1 MQNAHARSEHSS
13 WRASRVVLCANIS
26 LMSIQVATGWLTGS
40 HAIVAD
46 GVHTLVDLAIDAV
59 LFASLHRK
67 GASASWLPAAFIAT
81 LLTLTGMELLW
92 QGATEASNSNG
103 DAATIAQIC
112 AVLVA
117 LTAVVTRECVARH
130 LNAVSSEIDDTH
142 AHAAGLLSAGAWH
155 ARIDAISAGAAA
167 VGALGTLA
175 GLAHLDQLA
184 TLVIGGMMLWMGL
197 LHEGSLIRLSY
208 RFVKA

>member
-1 MQNAHARSEHSS
+1 MQNAHARTEQSS
-13 WRASRVVLCANIS
+13 LRASRIVLGANIS
-26 LMSIQVATGWLTGS
+26 LMSIQLVTGWLTGS

-46 GVHTLVDLAIDAV
+46 GVHTLVDLAVDAI

-67 GASASWLPAAFIAT
+67 GASASWLPSAFVAM

-92 QGATEASNSNG
+92 QGATEVSNS
-103 DAATIAQIC
+103 DTATFAQVC

-117 LTAVVTRECVARH
+117 LTAMVVREGVARH
-130 LNAVSSEIDDTH
+130 LNAVSSTIEEAHNTH
-142 AHAAGLLSAGAWH
+142 AVSLLSAGAWH
-155 ARIDAISAGAAA
+155 ARIDALSAGAAA

-175 GLAHLDQLA
+175 GFVHLDQLA
-184 TLVIGGMMLWMGL
+184 TLVIGAMMLWMGL

-208 RFVKA
+208 RFVRA